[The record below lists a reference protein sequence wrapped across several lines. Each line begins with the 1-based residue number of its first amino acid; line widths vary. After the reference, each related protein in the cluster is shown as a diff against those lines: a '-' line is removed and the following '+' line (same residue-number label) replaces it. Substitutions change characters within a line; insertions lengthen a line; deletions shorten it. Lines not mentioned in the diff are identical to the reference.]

1 MSFLAGRSSVVAFC
15 GSRGVPG
22 SAAPLVGA
30 VVSSVLGSGRR
41 VAVGCARGA
50 DALVVRAVLAAG
62 VSAARLSVF
71 AVGGS
76 CGSGFWAG
84 SAVPAVVAASR
95 AGALVSWWAGGAASV
110 PLRARLAA
118 RSRACFR
125 AALGSSRPG
134 VVAFVSGG
142 FSASPGSWSSVRFA
156 LRSCPSVP
164 VVVFPVGCSVSCF
177 PRSFAGVG
185 RGSWVPAASSGVW
198 ASGFRW
204 VPSG

>member
-1 MSFLAGRSSVVAFC
+1 MSFVRSRVGVVAFC
-15 GSRGVPG
+15 GSRVVPG

-30 VVSSVLGSGRR
+30 VVRSVLASGRG
-41 VAVGCARGA
+41 VAVGCASGG

-62 VSAARLSVF
+62 VSPSRLRLF

-76 CGSGFWAG
+76 CGSGFWRG
-84 SAVPAVVAASR
+84 SALPAVRAAASW
-95 AGALVSWWAGGAASV
+95 GAVVRWWAGGGASV
-110 PLRARLAA
+110 PLRSRLAA

-125 AALGSSRPG
+125 AALGSPAPG
-134 VVAFVSGG
+134 VVAFVVGG
-142 FSASPGSWSSVRFA
+142 FSASAGSWSSVRFA

-185 RGSWVPAASSGVW
+185 AGSWVPAASSGVW

-204 VPSG
+204 VPAG